1 MILLQHGG
9 TLTTLARTFILNILI
24 FCFEH
29 IISLVKPL
37 KKAGKKVPN
46 QEACIED
53 FFRRPLPCNWEKIQF
68 AIRILTIRHRKSSI
82 VTLW

>member
-9 TLTTLARTFILNILI
+9 TLTTLARTFILKILS

-37 KKAGKKVPN
+37 KEAGKKVPN
-46 QEACIED
+46 QEACIEI
-53 FFRRPLPCNWEKIQF
+53 FLQIPSLQLGKYTICNSN
-68 AIRILTIRHRKSSI
+68 LDY
-82 VTLW
+82 

>member
-1 MILLQHGG
+1 MILLQHGD
-9 TLTTLARTFILNILI
+9 TLTTLARTFILKILS

-37 KKAGKKVPN
+37 KKQVKKVPN
-46 QEACIED
+46 QEACIEI
-53 FFRRPLPCNWEKIQF
+53 FCRSLPCNWENIQF
-68 AIRILTIRHRKSSI
+68 AIRIWTIRHQKSSI

>member
-9 TLTTLARTFILNILI
+9 TLKTLARTLILNILI

-37 KKAGKKVPN
+37 KKAGKKSAKPGN
-46 QEACIED
+46 
-53 FFRRPLPCNWEKIQF
+53 L
-68 AIRILTIRHRKSSI
+68 H
-82 VTLW
+82 